1 MATGTANWSLVK
13 PLASE
18 KANISVINA
27 NMDKLDG
34 LIGRVKEWTPQLY
47 DNNTYVRD
55 LDTGSYLQIGQFVF
69 AWFSKNNPNFSGIST
84 MLQIGNTPFS
94 YIFGG
99 SIYISTL
106 NQNSHDNSFSIQGGN
121 ANLLIRPNIKS
132 SDFSNPAQPGTFSFA
147 AFGIASPVV

>member
-18 KANISVINA
+18 KANISVINS

-34 LIGRVKEWTPQLY
+34 LIGKIQEWTPQLY

-55 LDTGSYLQIGQFVF
+55 LATGSYLQIGQFVF
-69 AWFSKNNPNFSGIST
+69 AWFSRNNPDFSGIST
-84 MLQIGNTPFS
+84 MLQIRNIPIS

-99 SIYISTL
+99 SMYIAAL
-106 NQNSHDNSFSIQGGN
+106 NQTSHDNSISIQGGGE
-121 ANLLIRPNIKS
+121 NLLPRPNIVS
-132 SDFSNPAQPGTFSFA
+132 SDFSNPASPGTFSFA
-147 AFGIASPVV
+147 IFGIASPVV